1 MDNMVNNAR
10 CKTHKITTRQTLL
23 QGLLLGG
30 LAVSMSCQSTPA
42 PEVSLGNTITAT
54 VIKQDA
60 DKPLNLDSFSSLLPQ
75 YPSPSASQTVH
86 ILTGAKLNNGD
97 NYQLEVQIGLNMSV
111 DCNTP
116 RLMGEITALPL
127 GDKHYY
133 QVASLMQAPMIK
145 LPCTPGEEVSFIQL
159 GDTLSISYS
168 QLDNAV
174 FYLPLHA
181 QLRYRL
187 LQAQQEWTF
196 SSH

>member
-1 MDNMVNNAR
+1 MVNNAR
-10 CKTHKITTRQTLL
+10 CKTAKRTTRQTLL

-54 VIKQDA
+54 VIKQDG
-60 DKPLNLDSFSSLLPQ
+60 DKPLNLNSFSSLLPQ
-75 YPSPSASQTVH
+75 YPSPSASQAVH
-86 ILTGAKLNNGD
+86 ILKGTKLNDDD

-127 GDKHYY
+127 GEKRYY
-133 QVASLMQAPMIK
+133 QVDSLMQAPMVK
-145 LPCTPGEEVSFIQL
+145 LPCTPGVEVSFIQL
-159 GDTLSISYS
+159 GDTLSIPYS

-187 LQAQQEWTF
+187 LHAQQEWTF
-196 SSH
+196 SSNK

>member
-1 MDNMVNNAR
+1 MINKVR
-10 CKTHKITTRQTLL
+10 CKKPKKITRQTLI
-23 QGLLLGG
+23 QTLLLGALG
-30 LAVSMSCQSTPA
+30 VSMSCQSTPA
-42 PEVSLGNTITAT
+42 PEVSLGNTINAT
-54 VIKQDA
+54 VINQDG

-75 YPSPSASQTVH
+75 YPSPSASQSVH
-86 ILTGAKLNNGD
+86 ILTGAKLNDGD

-111 DCNTP
+111 DCNAP
-116 RLMGEITALPL
+116 RLMGKITALPL

-133 QVASLMQAPMIK
+133 QVDSLMQAPMVK

-159 GDTLSISYS
+159 GDTLSIPYG

-174 FYLPLHA
+174 FYLPRHA

-196 SSH
+196 SGN

>member
-1 MDNMVNNAR
+1 MVNNAR
-10 CKTHKITTRQTLL
+10 CKTAKRITRQTLL

-30 LAVSMSCQSTPA
+30 LAVSMSCHSTPA
-42 PEVSLGNTITAT
+42 PEMSLGNTITAT
-54 VIKQDA
+54 VIKQDGA
-60 DKPLNLDSFSSLLPQ
+60 EPLNLKDFSSLLPQ
-75 YPSPSASQTVH
+75 YPSPSASQAVH
-86 ILTGAKLNNGD
+86 ILTGAKLNDGK

-127 GDKHYY
+127 GGKFYY
-133 QVASLMQAPMIK
+133 HVASMMQAPMVK
-145 LPCTPGEEVSFIQL
+145 LPCTPGVDVSFIQL
-159 GDTLSISYS
+159 GDTLSIPYS

-187 LQAQQEWTF
+187 LHAQQEWTF